1 VRIAWAGAVGA
12 THRNGG
18 AGTEAA
24 MAIALTRMPWQQPH
38 GAGFLVMGS
47 DGEKG
52 ESRRRLGLGEGEVPW
67 GYPQVEGSQDFIG
80 ARTPS
85 PAAQAAPRGAVA
97 TD

>member
-1 VRIAWAGAVGA
+1 
-12 THRNGG
+12 
-18 AGTEAA
+18 
-24 MAIALTRMPWQQPH
+24 
-38 GAGFLVMGS
+38 MGS

-67 GYPQVEGSQDFIG
+67 GYPQVEGSHDFIG